1 MQNSVASNLKQER
14 THPVEWLRTR
24 PGENCLIR
32 VEAAETNGGY
42 SLVEIVSAPGDGT
55 PLHLHKNEDEHI
67 MVIEGTARFAL
78 GDRIFDAEAGTL
90 VTLPRNIP
98 HAWGNR
104 SNSSLR
110 IACIVYPGGVEEAL
124 RVIAKGNEAEL
135 LAIADRFGVEHHGPT
150 PF

>member
-1 MQNSVASNLKQER
+1 MQNSAAPNLKQQR
-14 THPVEWLRTR
+14 IHPMEWLRTR

-32 VEAAETNGGY
+32 VEAAETNGVY
-42 SLVEIVSAPGDGT
+42 SFVEIVSDPGDGT
-55 PLHLHKNEDEHI
+55 PLHLHRNEDEHI

-78 GDRIFDAEAGTL
+78 GAKIFDAEAGTL
-90 VTLPRNIP
+90 VTLPRNVP

-104 SNSSLR
+104 SNATLR
-110 IACIVYPGGVEEAL
+110 IACIAYPGGVEDAL
-124 RVIAKGNEAEL
+124 RVIAKGNEADL

>member
-1 MQNSVASNLKQER
+1 MQNSVASNLKQKDTR
-14 THPVEWLRTR
+14 SMEWLRTR

-32 VEAAETNGGY
+32 VAAEDTGGLY
-42 SLVEIVSAPGDGT
+42 SFVEIVSDPGDGT
-55 PLHLHKNEDEHI
+55 PLHLHRNEDEHI

-78 GDRIFDAEAGTL
+78 GDKIFDVEAGTL

-104 SNSSLR
+104 SHSKLR
-110 IACIVYPGGVEEAL
+110 IACIAYPGGVEDAL
-124 RVIAKGNEAEL
+124 RVIAKGSKADL
-135 LAIADRFGVEHHGPT
+135 LAIADRFGVEHRGPT

>member
-1 MQNSVASNLKQER
+1 MQNSVASDLNQEDTR
-14 THPVEWLRTR
+14 SMEWLRTR

-32 VEAAETNGGY
+32 VGAEDTGGFY
-42 SLVEIVSAPGDGT
+42 SLVEIVSDPGDGT
-55 PLHLHKNEDEHI
+55 PLHLHRNEDEHI

-78 GDRIFDAEAGTL
+78 GDKIFDVEAGTL

-104 SNSSLR
+104 SDSRLR
-110 IACIVYPGGVEEAL
+110 IACIAYPGGVEDAL
-124 RVIAKGNEAEL
+124 RVIAKGNEADL
-135 LAIADRFGVEHHGPT
+135 RTIADRFGVEHHGPT